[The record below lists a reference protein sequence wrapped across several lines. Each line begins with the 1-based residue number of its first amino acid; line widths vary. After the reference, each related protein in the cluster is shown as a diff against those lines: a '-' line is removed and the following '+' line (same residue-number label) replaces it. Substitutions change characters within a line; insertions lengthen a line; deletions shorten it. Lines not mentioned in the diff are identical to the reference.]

1 MEEKVKEKVL
11 VKDNK
16 ELANYIDELSKD
28 VKLTSINLREKS
40 LMCSSLWAKWLS
52 YLFHEKETAEKIVAA
67 KQKIMKQKII
77 CHLCICFP
85 VRMKSA
91 DKLAENDENLQKLT
105 HLAKLT
111 QSNIDFIERA
121 LGILQNFGYSIKN
134 TFEIMKLENR

>member
-1 MEEKVKEKVL
+1 MEEVNEKVL

-16 ELANYIDELSKD
+16 ELANYIAELNDD

-52 YLFHEKETAEKIVAA
+52 YLFQEKETAERIVSA
-67 KQKIMKQKII
+67 KQKIMKQKMAY
-77 CHLCICFP
+77 CKMSDSAL
-85 VRMKSA
+85 RMKSA
-91 DKLAENDENLQKLT
+91 DKLAENDENLQKLA

-121 LGILQNFGYSIKN
+121 LGILQNFSFSIKN
-134 TFEIMKLENR
+134 TFEIMKL